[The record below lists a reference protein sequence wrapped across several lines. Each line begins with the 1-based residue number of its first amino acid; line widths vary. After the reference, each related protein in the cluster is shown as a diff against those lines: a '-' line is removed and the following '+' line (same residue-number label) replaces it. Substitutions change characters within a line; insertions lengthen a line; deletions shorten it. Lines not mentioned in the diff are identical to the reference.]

1 MKTNESQLAAFV
13 GIDWA
18 DEKHDVWLWPAQ
30 QSATAQPEHRVL
42 EHKAEALLDWINAL
56 RARFGGQPVAVCLEQ
71 KHGALIHA
79 LMAHEFLLLYPI
91 NPSTL
96 ANYRKAFRP
105 SGAISDK
112 SDAELLA
119 ELVRCHRDRLNA
131 WQPDDEQ
138 TRKLAALNEK
148 RRKAVSARTALV
160 NQLKSELKS
169 YFPLALEILGD
180 DLTNPLACAFLTR
193 WNTLAALQK
202 SKADTLRRFFFAHNC
217 RRADLIE
224 KRLARIQSA
233 QALCT
238 DPAIVEPAALTV
250 AMFARQLQALHPF
263 IAQYER
269 QIKTL
274 FDSHPD
280 AFLFRDLPGAGPV
293 MAPRLLTLFG
303 TRRERFNR
311 ALAIQQYSGIAPV
324 RRQSGRHKHT
334 VHLRWACPKFLRQS
348 AHEFAAL
355 SLPSCTWARACYEA
369 QKRAG
374 KQHHAAVRA
383 VAFKWLRILYR
394 SWQERI
400 AYDENRYLQALQ
412 KRHPA

>member
-1 MKTNESQLAAFV
+1 MLPR
-13 GIDWA
+13 
-18 DEKHDVWLWPAQ
+18 H
-30 QSATAQPEHRVL
+30 
-42 EHKAEALLDWINAL
+42 
-56 RARFGGQPVAVCLEQ
+56 
-71 KHGALIHA
+71 
-79 LMAHEFLLLYPI
+79 
-91 NPSTL
+91 
-96 ANYRKAFRP
+96 
-105 SGAISDK
+105 
-112 SDAELLA
+112 
-119 ELVRCHRDRLNA
+119 
-131 WQPDDEQ
+131 
-138 TRKLAALNEK
+138 
-148 RRKAVSARTALV
+148 
-160 NQLKSELKS
+160 
-169 YFPLALEILGD
+169 
-180 DLTNPLACAFLTR
+180 
-193 WNTLAALQK
+193 
-202 SKADTLRRFFFAHNC
+202 
-217 RRADLIE
+217 
-224 KRLARIQSA
+224 
-233 QALCT
+233 
-238 DPAIVEPAALTV
+238 
-250 AMFARQLQALHPF
+250 LQALQHF

-355 SLPSCTWARACYEA
+355 SLPSWAHACYEA

-394 SWQERI
+394 CWQERI

-412 KRHPA
+412 KRQSA